1 MRSRKLKTAQRQR
14 LKIGLQALRD
24 GGPDWNKRTKGSVIG
39 QDEQTVK
46 ETKLIEYLIHSSS
59 KDLSAF
65 SVPETIL
72 GTGNTTGNK
81 IEQVSVLRN

>member
-1 MRSRKLKTAQRQR
+1 MQTKVRSAGLEGCWSR
-14 LKIGLQALRD
+14 LEVR
-24 GGPDWNKRTKGSVIG
+24 G

-46 ETKLIEYLIHSSS
+46 ETKLIEYLIPSSS

-72 GTGNTTGNK
+72 GTTENK
-81 IEQVSVLRN
+81 IEQVSVLRS

>member
-1 MRSRKLKTAQRQR
+1 M
-14 LKIGLQALRD
+14 
-24 GGPDWNKRTKGSVIG
+24 IG

-46 ETKLIEYLIHSSS
+46 ETKLIEYLMHSSS

-72 GTGNTTGNK
+72 DTGDTTGNK
-81 IEQVSVLRN
+81 IEQLSVLRS